1 MVQEFEKISRVNG
14 ELELPGDKSI
24 SHRAVMFSSMAKG
37 TSKIINLSNSEDVES
52 TKECFEALGVEFDET
67 EAGLIVRGRGPGNFA
82 APLKPLYAGNSGTT
96 ARLMSGFLIAQNF
109 MSVITGDSSLSQ
121 RPMKR
126 VITPLEAMGG
136 NITCSDNGT
145 LPISIKPVEKITA
158 IEYNLPIPS
167 AQIKSAILIAG
178 LHSNDDTTVI
188 EKVQSR
194 NHTEKM
200 LDLVV
205 ENSEK
210 GIISHSSRKK
220 YPVAKEYFIPSDIS
234 TAAFFVVLTLLCENS
249 SLLLKNV
256 SLNETRTGYIEI
268 LKKMGA
274 DISFE
279 TKETKAGEEY
289 GNILVNSSNLKNVVI
304 SNEIIP
310 NIIDEI
316 PILAVAGIFADGSFE
331 IRNASELRKK
341 ETDRIKAVCENLRL
355 LKLKV
360 EEFQDGFCVS
370 GSLNSVKPE
379 FHSSGD
385 HRIAMA
391 FGILSMLL
399 SNGAKVNGFECVK
412 ISNPEF
418 LQQIKKVVK

>member
-1 MVQEFEKISRVNG
+1 MVQEFEKISRVQG
-14 ELELPGDKSI
+14 KLELPGDKSI

-37 TSKIINLSNSEDVES
+37 KSRILNLSNSDDVRS
-52 TKECFEALGVEFDET
+52 TKECFEALGAEFE
-67 EAGLIVRGRGPGNFA
+67 EAQEGLIIRGRGTGNFTT
-82 APLKPLYAGNSGTT
+82 PVKPLYAGNSGTT

-109 MSVITGDSSLSQ
+109 KSIVTGDSSLSQ

-126 VITPLEAMGG
+126 VVTPLAAMGG
-136 NITCSDNGT
+136 SITCSDNDT

-167 AQIKSAILIAG
+167 AQIKSAVLIAG
-178 LHSNDDTTVI
+178 LHSEDTTSVL

-200 LDLVV
+200 LELKV
-205 ENSEK
+205 ENTEK
-210 GIISHSSRKK
+210 GIISYSSQNK

-234 TAAFFVVLTLLCENS
+234 TAAFFVVLTLLSGNS
-249 SLLLKNV
+249 SLLIKNV
-256 SLNETRTGYIEI
+256 SLNETRTGYIEV

-274 DISFE
+274 VISVE
-279 TKETKAGEEY
+279 NKEEKAGEEF
-289 GNILVNSSNLKNVVI
+289 GSVLVKSSSLTNFDIPK
-304 SNEIIP
+304 EIIP

-316 PILAVAGIFADGSFE
+316 PILAVAGIFADGLFE
-331 IRNASELRKK
+331 IRNASELRNK
-341 ETDRIKAVCENLRL
+341 ETDRIKAVCENLKL
-355 LKLKV
+355 LKLNV
-360 EEFQDGFCVS
+360 QEFQDGFQVS
-370 GSLNSVKPE
+370 GQPNNIKPE
-379 FHSSGD
+379 FQSYGD

-399 SNGAKVNGFECVK
+399 PNGGEVNGFECVR

-418 LQQIKKVVK
+418 LQQLGKVVK